1 MIEAAMLRIRTI
13 WNVVRMVAE
22 LSRARIGLIAAFVVA
37 SVFNALTDGFT
48 VMLVVPLVDTL
59 ASNSLFAS
67 IPLLGQFGALF
78 EGLTVSQRLQW
89 IALILGVI
97 VLARGAIQ
105 YFLDIIVY
113 VIPTEIEKEL
123 QARCLR
129 SIMAAKADAIDKH
142 SIGDL
147 INMSS
152 SFPIRVGIAARFLAQ
167 AFSSVVTI
175 GILLLLMLAV
185 RPIVLITIMSFILV
199 CSVLFRSITR
209 RVAADINT
217 NLTRSQIE
225 FSSYYTEI
233 VQNFKFIKFSSAHEF
248 FYRRLNASILNLKRI
263 QIKSLALQAASY
275 PFFST
280 VGGLLVCVIV
290 LAASFFSN
298 ASGQEILAILVV
310 FLVGF
315 SRVLGPLSM
324 FHISRNIFVS
334 NVEAVEGLHGFL
346 AMLDKAKEPQD
357 GFRLSAPP
365 ESVAFDRVDFGYG
378 DGELIVSDLS
388 LNVPKGGMI
397 AIVGHSGAGKST
409 ILRLLMRLY
418 RPTRGEILVNGVS
431 LSEIAAETLWPRVGY
446 VSQETPLFRGT
457 VLENIMI
464 ADPEATLPQVVA
476 AAQAASASAFIE
488 NLPDGFD
495 TMIDSGGGSLS
506 GGERQRIALA
516 RVFLKKPSLLILD
529 EATSQLDT
537 LTESAIRSAVNRLR
551 ESGCTVIVVA
561 HRLATVQ
568 DADMIYVLSKG
579 RIVEQGSHS
588 ALIKLDGVYS
598 QMVAT
603 QRLEVS

>member
-1 MIEAAMLRIRTI
+1 MTKAVIVRVKATLGVM
-13 WNVVRMVAE
+13 RMVVE
-22 LSRARIGLIAAFVVA
+22 LSRTRMGLIGAFVVA

-48 VMLVVPLVDTL
+48 IMLVVPLVDTI

-78 EGLTVSQRLQW
+78 EGLDVSERLRW

-97 VLARGAIQ
+97 VLSRGALQ

-129 SIMAAKADAIDKH
+129 SIMEAKADAIDKF
-142 SIGDL
+142 SIGEL
-147 INMSS
+147 VNMSS

-167 AFSSVVTI
+167 AFSSI
-175 GILLLLMLAV
+175 IAIIILLGLMLAV
-185 RPIVLITIMSFILV
+185 KPIVLITIFCFILV
-199 CSVLFRSITR
+199 CSIVFRAITR
-209 RVAADINT
+209 RISSEINR
-217 NLTRSQIE
+217 NMTRAQTE
-225 FSSYYTEI
+225 FSSYYTEA

-248 FYRRLNASILNLKRI
+248 FYKRLSSSITGLKKI
-263 QIKSLALQAASY
+263 QIKALALQAATY

-280 VGGLLVCVIV
+280 VGGLLVAGIV
-290 LAASFFSN
+290 LAASFFN
-298 ASGQEILAILVV
+298 ELSGQEVLAILVV

-315 SRVLGPLSM
+315 TRVLGPLST
-324 FHISRNIFVS
+324 FHIARTIFVT

-357 GFRLSAPP
+357 GVHLSSPP
-365 ESVAFDRVDFGYG
+365 ESVEFDQVGFSYAD
-378 DGELIVSDLS
+378 DKLVVSDLS
-388 LNVPKGGMI
+388 LTVTPGAMV

-418 RPTRGEILVNGVS
+418 RPSRGEIRVNGVS
-431 LSEIAAETLWPRVGY
+431 LDGIAAETLWPRIGY

-457 VLENIMI
+457 ILENIMI
-464 ADPEATLPQVVA
+464 ADQQASLPQVIA
-476 AAQAASASAFIE
+476 AAEAASASEFIE
-488 NLPDGFD
+488 KLPNGFD
-495 TMIDSGGGSLS
+495 TMVDSGGGTLS

-516 RVFLKKPSLLILD
+516 RVFLKGPKLLILD

-537 LTESAIRSAVNRLR
+537 LTEAAIRSAVNRLR
-551 ESGCTVIVVA
+551 ADGCTVIVVA

-568 DADMIYVLSKG
+568 DADTIYVLSKG

-588 ALIKLDGVYS
+588 TLIRQNGVYS
-598 QMVAT
+598 EMVAT
-603 QRLEVS
+603 QRLEAS